1 MTPSPE
7 VSLVIPVY
15 NEQESLPALFDRL
28 FPVVEGLGR
37 SCEVVFITDGSRD
50 ASLPLLVRA
59 VQDHPYVRLIDF
71 NGNFGQ
77 HMAILAAFENAR
89 GRYLITM
96 DADLQNP
103 PEEIPRILAEL
114 EGGHDVVGTYR
125 ENRHD
130 PLFRKVA
137 SRIVNRI
144 TNRITGLGLKDYGCM
159 LRGYDRRV
167 VDYINQCQETT
178 TFLPALARKFATHPV
193 EIAVGHAEREQGASK
208 YGLYRLI
215 RLNFDLMTGFSL
227 VPLQAVTM
235 LGTLVSVLSSF
246 FAVFLLLRRLVLG
259 PEVEGVFT
267 LLAINFFLMGITL
280 LSIGIAGEYVGRIYQ
295 EVRRRPRYLIRQIYG
310 APEASGPSDREVPR
324 G

>member
-1 MTPSPE
+1 
-7 VSLVIPVY
+7 
-15 NEQESLPALFDRL
+15 
-28 FPVVEGLGR
+28 
-37 SCEVVFITDGSRD
+37 
-50 ASLPLLVRA
+50 
-59 VQDHPYVRLIDF
+59 
-71 NGNFGQ
+71 
-77 HMAILAAFENAR
+77 
-89 GRYLITM
+89 
-96 DADLQNP
+96 
-103 PEEIPRILAEL
+103 
-114 EGGHDVVGTYR
+114 
-125 ENRHD
+125 
-130 PLFRKVA
+130 
-137 SRIVNRI
+137 
-144 TNRITGLGLKDYGCM
+144 M

-246 FAVFLLLRRLVLG
+246 FAVFLLLRRLALG

-310 APEASGPSDREVPR
+310 APEASGPSDTEVPR